1 MDFILSIV
9 DSIMNLGPSIM
20 MPMIIFIFGMIFKQ
34 GLSKS
39 IRYALTIGVGFTG
52 INIVVQ
58 AFMNTITP
66 VTQAL
71 VENAGF
77 HLNIV
82 DIGWPAASGVAWSSL
97 VGPVSIVI
105 GVAINVLGLDRRSKN
120 PQLGRV
126 ELLDSFLYCA
136 ARLLSHRKF
145 LVSSASN

>member
-9 DSIMNLGPSIM
+9 DSVINLGPSIM
-20 MPMIIFIFGMIFKQ
+20 MPIIIFIFGMIFRQ
-34 GLSKS
+34 GISKS
-39 IRYALTIGVGFTG
+39 MRYALMIGVGFTG
-52 INIVVQ
+52 INLAVQ
-58 AFMNTITP
+58 GFMDTITP

-105 GVAINVLGLDRRSKN
+105 GVAINVL
-120 PQLGRV
+120 
-126 ELLDSFLYCA
+126 
-136 ARLLSHRKF
+136 
-145 LVSSASN
+145 LVSAGVVKTLNLDV